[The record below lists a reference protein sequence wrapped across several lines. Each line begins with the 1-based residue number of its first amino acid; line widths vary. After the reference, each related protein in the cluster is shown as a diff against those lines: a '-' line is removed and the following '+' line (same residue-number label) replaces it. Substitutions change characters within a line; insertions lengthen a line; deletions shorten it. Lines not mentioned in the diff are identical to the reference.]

1 MTIYLF
7 RHAESEDNRQHIFS
21 GWRNPDL
28 SEKGKIDAQE
38 LAELLKDKEFSL
50 VYTPSLT
57 RNVMTVKEVL
67 KYHPLTKIV
76 TDDRLKERCYGDLQ
90 GHHHLELMRSD
101 LNKYLIY
108 HRSYNV
114 PPPGGES
121 IADVE
126 QRVLPLYNEIIER
139 VGAPLVGARTNV
151 AICAGNNAMR
161 VIRRVLENL
170 TIKEMMK
177 LENPYDNY
185 FEYRITNN
193 E

>member
-7 RHAESEDNRQHIFS
+7 RHAESTDNRQHIFC

-28 SEKGKIDAQE
+28 SDKGIIDAQE
-38 LAELLKDKEFSL
+38 LAELLKDKEFST

-57 RNVMTVKEVL
+57 RNVKTVEEVI
-67 KYHPLTKIV
+67 KYHPSVKII

-90 GHHHLELMRSD
+90 GQKHLDLMRSS
-101 LNKYLIY
+101 LAKYLEY
-108 HRSYNV
+108 HRSYDV

-126 QRVLPLYNEIIER
+126 QRVLPLYNEIIDR
-139 VGAPLVGARTNV
+139 VKHENIDV

-161 VIRRVLENL
+161 VFRRVLENL

-185 FEYRITNN
+185 FEYYV
-193 E
+193 

>member
-7 RHAESEDNRQHIFS
+7 RHAESEDNRQHIFC
-21 GWRNPDL
+21 GWRDPDL
-28 SEKGKIDAQE
+28 SDKGKIDAQE
-38 LAELLKDKEFSL
+38 LAELLKDKEFST

-57 RNVMTVKEVL
+57 RNVKTVQEVI
-67 KYHPLTKIV
+67 KYHPQAKII

-101 LNKYLIY
+101 LNKYLTY
-108 HRSYNV
+108 HRSYDV

-121 IADVE
+121 IAQVE
-126 QRVLPLYNEIIER
+126 QRVLPLYNELITN
-139 VGAPLVGARTNV
+139 ARENV

-161 VIRRVLENL
+161 VFRRVLENL

-185 FEYRITNN
+185 FEYSV
-193 E
+193 